1 MKKCLIFI
9 LIGIIFIL
17 SLVLNTKTNQE
28 SFTNNNYSLNNVR
41 SFKNKTKRKIL
52 KKVKYYSD
60 EILYRLKKIKRF
72 VGI

>member
-60 EILYRLKKIKRF
+60 EILYRFKKIKRF
-72 VGI
+72 IGI